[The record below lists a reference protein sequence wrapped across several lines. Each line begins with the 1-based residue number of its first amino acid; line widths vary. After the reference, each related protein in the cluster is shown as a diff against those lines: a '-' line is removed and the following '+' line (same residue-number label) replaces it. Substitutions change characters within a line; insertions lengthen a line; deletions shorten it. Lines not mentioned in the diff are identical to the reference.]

1 MRPPASSK
9 DTKGAPVPAAERPV
23 ARVAVDS
30 PLPHLDRP
38 FDYLVPAS
46 MHETAEPGVRVRV
59 RFAGKLVDGFL
70 LERVDASEHE
80 GKLTPLERVVS
91 AERVLTPEIAGLA
104 RAVADRYAGTLS
116 DVLRLAIPPRHA
128 KAESEVP
135 KSDPPTAGSAD
146 ALSGGKSDMSAEAVS
161 DRPEAGTPDRPEPGV
176 PDRSEPVPDRPEPGV
191 SPGSSVPSGFPSSTA
206 PPDPAA
212 SSEAARQGNA
222 DAVPEVPVPG
232 AASTGPTGNVPGEVS
247 RESGSPRVGEVS
259 REPGSEAAHTDAPES
274 GAGGADGRAV
284 SLADSLADSPVGQA
298 GDPALGVPV
307 DPAVPPVGRAV
318 SPAGRPAVA
327 GGEGARPGEQV
338 VRLAVPVMTPGGQTV
353 RPDGRGAQP
362 GVDVP
367 PGGQEAQTPGET
379 SRKAAPGT
387 RPDARRGRA
396 DARAKGAEKAAAVTA
411 GQDGSAWDAYPTG
424 PSFLDALRNGRTPR
438 AVWSALPGARG
449 WAGAMA
455 EAVRATLDGGKGAVV
470 VVPDGKDV
478 ALADGEFARVLGPG
492 RHVALT
498 ADLGPAERYRRWLKV
513 LRGQVRAVVGTRA
526 AMFAPVA
533 EIGLVAI
540 WDDGDDLHA
549 ERLAPYPHAREVL
562 GLRAHRTGAA
572 MLIGGYARTAEATQ
586 LIAGRWARPIV
597 AARTTVRSLAPRVH
611 PAGEDAELAKDQAAR
626 QARLPSIAWRALR
639 QGLESGGP
647 VLVQVPRRGYLPA
660 LACQHCRAPARCVL
674 PPTRTAA
681 HIGDESR
688 PGGPASPP
696 SGRGAIEVAPL
707 SGRSAGE
714 AIPLT
719 GWGGGEAVRP
729 TGRGDTGPGRSA
741 AEAAPVAGAPSG
753 PSGQFGP
760 SEPPGQFGGS
770 GPLCHGPL
778 ALRGG
783 HTAPYCRWC
792 GRVDAGWRCPACG
805 SPRLRA
811 VVTGARR
818 TAEELG
824 RAFPSV
830 QVRTSGRDGV
840 LATVPGTRALV
851 VATPGAE
858 PVAEGGYAA
867 AVLLD
872 GWALLGRA
880 DLRAGEEAVRRWM
893 NAAALLRPAAELVVL
908 GDAALPAVQALLR
921 WDPITHAERELGDR
935 AELGFPPAVR
945 MATLTGAASAVRQ
958 MLDELRL
965 PPEAQVLGPVPV
977 DEQGQERAMIRVRR
991 GGGAALSAALKGAT
1005 GVRAARKTPDVVRVS
1020 VDPLDLI

>member
-9 DTKGAPVPAAERPV
+9 DAKGAPVPAPERPV
-23 ARVAVDS
+23 ARIVVDS
-30 PLPHLDRP
+30 PLPHLDRS

-46 MHETAEPGVRVRV
+46 MHDEAEPGVRVRV

-70 LERVDASEHE
+70 LERAEESEHE
-80 GKLTPLERVVS
+80 GRLTPLERVVS
-91 AERVLTPEIAGLA
+91 PERVLTPEIAGLA
-104 RAVADRYAGTLS
+104 RAVADRYAGTLT

-128 KAESEVP
+128 KVESETPKTPAPDAPVP
-135 KSDPPTAGSAD
+135 AARATTDTRPGLDDPVTVGNASRPGGGERPQPGDATAAVPRGGETAGAAERPVEAAGVEGGPQPDQVSSAEEPPSPEQAAPSGRDGQAAPRGGDGQAAPSAGDGQAAPSASAGRAGSAEQ
-146 ALSGGKSDMSAEAVS
+146 AVRAGG
-161 DRPEAGTPDRPEPGV
+161 G
-176 PDRSEPVPDRPEPGV
+176 
-191 SPGSSVPSGFPSSTA
+191 
-206 PPDPAA
+206 
-212 SSEAARQGNA
+212 EAARGGGAQQ
-222 DAVPEVPVPG
+222 AVQSYG
-232 AASTGPTGNVPGEVS
+232 GEVA
-247 RESGSPRVGEVS
+247 RGE
-259 REPGSEAAHTDAPES
+259 
-274 GAGGADGRAV
+274 
-284 SLADSLADSPVGQA
+284 
-298 GDPALGVPV
+298 
-307 DPAVPPVGRAV
+307 
-318 SPAGRPAVA
+318 
-327 GGEGARPGEQV
+327 
-338 VRLAVPVMTPGGQTV
+338 
-353 RPDGRGAQP
+353 
-362 GVDVP
+362 
-367 PGGQEAQTPGET
+367 
-379 SRKAAPGT
+379 
-387 RPDARRGRA
+387 
-396 DARAKGAEKAAAVTA
+396 
-411 GQDGSAWDAYPTG
+411 SAWDAYPTG
-424 PSFLDALRNGRTPR
+424 PSFLDALRGGRAPR

-449 WAGAMA
+449 WARAMA
-455 EAVRATLDGGKGAVV
+455 EAVGATLDGDRGAVL

-478 ALADGEFARVLGPG
+478 ALADAEFERALGPG

-533 EIGLVAI
+533 DLGLVAI

-586 LIAGRWARPIV
+586 LIASRWARPIV
-597 AARTTVRSLAPRVH
+597 AARTTIRSLAPRVR

-639 QGLESGGP
+639 EGLERGP

-660 LACQHCRAPARCVL
+660 LACRHCRAPARCVL

-681 HIGDESR
+681 SVLPSSSERSPGSAMAGAIPLGGPDPLTEPSPAAGPGPVSER
-688 PGGPASPP
+688 SQPGGGGPAGGRSPVGRHGDAGP
-696 SGRGAIEVAPL
+696 VSGPFQAGQSGGAGAI
-707 SGRSAGE
+707 SGRSHARQAE
-714 AIPLT
+714 
-719 GWGGGEAVRP
+719 
-729 TGRGDTGPGRSA
+729 GPGADR
-741 AEAAPVAGAPSG
+741 G
-753 PSGQFGP
+753 PSRTDRLGADGPLATPARTGGRDPYGGP
-760 SEPPGQFGGS
+760 SQAAQPGAGGRREHPARQEGEPGPAEVTGS
-770 GPLCHGPL
+770 GTGEGRPLCHGPL

-783 HTAPYCRWC
+783 HAAPYCRWC
-792 GRVDAGWRCPACG
+792 GRVDARWRCPSCG

-830 QVRTSGRDGV
+830 PVRTSGRDGV
-840 LATVPGTRALV
+840 LATVPSTRALV

-880 DLRAGEEAVRRWM
+880 DLRAAEEAVRRWM

-908 GDAALPAVQALLR
+908 GDSALPAVQALVR
-921 WDPITHAERELGDR
+921 WDPITHAERELGER

-958 MLDELRL
+958 MLDEVRL
-965 PPEAQVLGPVPV
+965 PPDAQVLGPVPV
-977 DEQGQERAMIRVRR
+977 DEPGQERAMIRVRR
-991 GGGAALSAALKGAT
+991 AGGAALAAALKGAS
-1005 GVRAARKTPDVVRVS
+1005 GVRAARKTPEVVRVS

>member
-1 MRPPASSK
+1 MPLEAVRPAQSSK
-9 DTKGAPVPAAERPV
+9 DTKGAPVPAPENPV
-23 ARVAVDS
+23 ARVVVDS

-38 FDYLVPAS
+38 FDYLIPEA

-70 LERVDASEHE
+70 LERVSESEHE

-91 AERVLTPEIAGLA
+91 PERVLTPEIAGLA
-104 RAVADRYAGTLS
+104 RAVADRYAGTLT
-116 DVLRLAIPPRHA
+116 DVLRLAVPPRHA
-128 KAESEVP
+128 KAEAEAP
-135 KSDPPTAGSAD
+135 KPDAPKGAPPETGPSAD
-146 ALSGGKSDMSAEAVS
+146 PQGPDGAPVRPSFQSA
-161 DRPEAGTPDRPEPGV
+161 
-176 PDRSEPVPDRPEPGV
+176 
-191 SPGSSVPSGFPSSTA
+191 
-206 PPDPAA
+206 PAA
-212 SSEAARQGNA
+212 SPDAA
-222 DAVPEVPVPG
+222 P
-232 AASTGPTGNVPGEVS
+232 
-247 RESGSPRVGEVS
+247 
-259 REPGSEAAHTDAPES
+259 
-274 GAGGADGRAV
+274 
-284 SLADSLADSPVGQA
+284 
-298 GDPALGVPV
+298 
-307 DPAVPPVGRAV
+307 
-318 SPAGRPAVA
+318 GRPAVA
-327 GGEGARPGEQV
+327 
-338 VRLAVPVMTPGGQTV
+338 
-353 RPDGRGAQP
+353 
-362 GVDVP
+362 
-367 PGGQEAQTPGET
+367 
-379 SRKAAPGT
+379 S
-387 RPDARRGRA
+387 PDAGERP
-396 DARAKGAEKAAAVTA
+396 V
-411 GQDGSAWDAYPTG
+411 SAWDVYPAG
-424 PSFLDALRNGRTPR
+424 PSFLSALRDGRAPR

-449 WAGAMA
+449 WTGAVA
-455 EAVRATLDGGKGAVV
+455 EAVRATLDGGRGAVV

-478 ALADGEFARVLGPG
+478 ALADAEFGRVLGPG

-533 EIGLVAI
+533 DLGLVVI

-562 GLRAHRTGAA
+562 GLRAHRSGAG

-586 LIAGRWARPIV
+586 LVASGWARPIV
-597 AARTTVRSLAPRVH
+597 AARTTIRSLAPRVR

-639 QGLESGGP
+639 AGLESGP

-660 LACQHCRAPARCVL
+660 LACQHCRTPARCVL
-674 PPTRTAA
+674 PPTRTA
-681 HIGDESR
+681 HGD
-688 PGGPASPP
+688 PAQAQYPP
-696 SGRGAIEVAPL
+696 SGHTQPSVGGAQTQLPAGPHAHYAAGGQTQL
-707 SGRSAGE
+707 PSGVHGHYA
-714 AIPLT
+714 
-719 GWGGGEAVRP
+719 
-729 TGRGDTGPGRSA
+729 
-741 AEAAPVAGAPSG
+741 AGAPTQLPAG
-753 PSGQFGP
+753 AQTTQGGQ
-760 SEPPGQFGGS
+760 

-783 HTAPYCRWC
+783 HAAPYCRWC
-792 GRVDAGWRCPACG
+792 GRVDADWRCPSCG

-830 QVRTSGRDGV
+830 PVKTSGRDGV
-840 LATVPGTRALV
+840 LASVPAARALV

-880 DLRAGEEAVRRWM
+880 DLRAGEETVRRWM

-921 WDPITHAERELGDR
+921 WDPVTHAERELADR

-945 MATLTGAASAVRQ
+945 MATLTGAAAAVRQ
-958 MLDELRL
+958 MLDEVRL
-965 PPEAQVLGPVPV
+965 PPDAQVLGPVPV
-977 DEQGQERAMIRVRR
+977 DESGQERAMIRVRR
-991 GGGAALSAALKGAT
+991 AGGAALAAALKGAS

>member
-1 MRPPASSK
+1 MTDSDDALLPLDAVRPPASSK
-9 DTKGAPVPAAERPV
+9 DSKGAPVPAPDRPV

-38 FDYLVPAS
+38 FDYLVPAA

-70 LERVDASEHE
+70 LERAAESEHD
-80 GKLTPLERVVS
+80 GRLMPLERVVS
-91 AERVLTPEIAGLA
+91 PERVLTPEIAGLA
-104 RAVADRYAGTLS
+104 RAVADRYAGTLT
-116 DVLRLAIPPRHA
+116 DVLRLAVPPRHA

-135 KSDPPTAGSAD
+135 PEQEPPAAEPPT
-146 ALSGGKSDMSAEAVS
+146 
-161 DRPEAGTPDRPEPGV
+161 
-176 PDRSEPVPDRPEPGV
+176 
-191 SPGSSVPSGFPSSTA
+191 
-206 PPDPAA
+206 
-212 SSEAARQGNA
+212 
-222 DAVPEVPVPG
+222 
-232 AASTGPTGNVPGEVS
+232 
-247 RESGSPRVGEVS
+247 
-259 REPGSEAAHTDAPES
+259 
-274 GAGGADGRAV
+274 
-284 SLADSLADSPVGQA
+284 
-298 GDPALGVPV
+298 GD
-307 DPAVPPVGRAV
+307 
-318 SPAGRPAVA
+318 
-327 GGEGARPGEQV
+327 
-338 VRLAVPVMTPGGQTV
+338 
-353 RPDGRGAQP
+353 
-362 GVDVP
+362 
-367 PGGQEAQTPGET
+367 
-379 SRKAAPGT
+379 
-387 RPDARRGRA
+387 
-396 DARAKGAEKAAAVTA
+396 
-411 GQDGSAWDAYPTG
+411 SAWDAYPTG
-424 PSFLDALRNGRTPR
+424 PSFLDALRDGRAPR

-455 EAVRATLDGGKGAVV
+455 EAVRAALDGGKGAVA

-478 ALADGEFARVLGPG
+478 ALADGEFERVLGPD

-526 AMFAPVA
+526 AMFAPVSDL
-533 EIGLVAI
+533 GLVAI

-586 LIAGRWARPIV
+586 LVAGRWARPIV
-597 AARTTVRSLAPRVH
+597 AARTTIRSLAPRVR

-639 QGLESGGP
+639 QGLESGP

-660 LACQHCRAPARCVL
+660 LACRHCRAPARCTL
-674 PPTRTAA
+674 PPTRTAVPFP
-681 HIGDESR
+681 D
-688 PGGPASPP
+688 PP
-696 SGRGAIEVAPL
+696 TAAAV
-707 SGRSAGE
+707 RSAGT
-714 AIPLT
+714 AIPLL
-719 GWGGGEAVRP
+719 
-729 TGRGDTGPGRSA
+729 
-741 AEAAPVAGAPSG
+741 GAPSAG
-753 PSGQFGP
+753 PSAASGGATMGRAGAAA
-760 SEPPGQFGGS
+760 STEGLPGAGIAAPDAMGAPAAQGS
-770 GPLCHGPL
+770 DWPRALCHGPL

-783 HTAPYCRWC
+783 HAAPYCRWC
-792 GRVDAGWRCPACG
+792 GRVDADWRCPSCG

-840 LATVPGTRALV
+840 LATVPDTRALV

-858 PVAEGGYAA
+858 PVARGGYAA

-880 DLRAGEEAVRRWM
+880 DLRAAEETVRRWM

-921 WDPITHAERELGDR
+921 WDPVTHAERELGDR

-958 MLDELRL
+958 MLEEVRL
-965 PPEAQVLGPVPV
+965 PSGAQVLGPVPV
-977 DEQGQERAMIRVRR
+977 DESGLERAMIRVRR
-991 GGGAALSAALKGAT
+991 SGGAALAAALKGAS
-1005 GVRAARKTPDVVRVS
+1005 GVRAARKTPDVVKVS

>member
-1 MRPPASSK
+1 MTDSDDALLPLDAVRPPASSK
-9 DTKGAPVPAAERPV
+9 DTKGAPAPAPERPV

-38 FDYLVPAS
+38 FDYLVPDS

-70 LERVDASEHE
+70 LERADESEHD
-80 GKLTPLERVVS
+80 GRLMPLERVVS
-91 AERVLTPEIAGLA
+91 PERVLTPEIAGLA
-104 RAVADRYAGTLS
+104 RAVADRYAGTLT
-116 DVLRLAIPPRHA
+116 DVLRLAVPPRHA
-128 KAESEVP
+128 KAEAEEP
-135 KSDPPTAGSAD
+135 AKQDLPP
-146 ALSGGKSDMSAEAVS
+146 AE
-161 DRPEAGTPDRPEPGV
+161 
-176 PDRSEPVPDRPEPGV
+176 
-191 SPGSSVPSGFPSSTA
+191 PS
-206 PPDPAA
+206 
-212 SSEAARQGNA
+212 
-222 DAVPEVPVPG
+222 
-232 AASTGPTGNVPGEVS
+232 
-247 RESGSPRVGEVS
+247 
-259 REPGSEAAHTDAPES
+259 
-274 GAGGADGRAV
+274 
-284 SLADSLADSPVGQA
+284 
-298 GDPALGVPV
+298 
-307 DPAVPPVGRAV
+307 
-318 SPAGRPAVA
+318 
-327 GGEGARPGEQV
+327 
-338 VRLAVPVMTPGGQTV
+338 QT
-353 RPDGRGAQP
+353 
-362 GVDVP
+362 
-367 PGGQEAQTPGET
+367 E
-379 SRKAAPGT
+379 
-387 RPDARRGRA
+387 
-396 DARAKGAEKAAAVTA
+396 
-411 GQDGSAWDAYPTG
+411 SAWNAYPTG
-424 PSFLDALRNGRTPR
+424 PSFLGALRDGRAPR

-449 WAGAMA
+449 WAGATA
-455 EAVRATLDGGKGAVV
+455 EAVRATLDGGRGAVV

-533 EIGLVAI
+533 DLGLVAI

-562 GLRAHRTGAA
+562 GLRAHRSGAA

-586 LIAGRWARPIV
+586 LVASGWARPIV
-597 AARTTVRSLAPRVH
+597 AARTTIRGLGPRVR

-626 QARLPSIAWRALR
+626 QARLPSLAWRALR
-639 QGLESGGP
+639 HGLESGP

-660 LACQHCRAPARCVL
+660 LACRHCRTPARCAL
-674 PPTRTAA
+674 PPTRRA
-681 HIGDESR
+681 
-688 PGGPASPP
+688 ASPP
-696 SGRGAIEVAPL
+696 DPHAGAAFPIPEAP
-707 SGRSAGE
+707 A
-714 AIPLT
+714 
-719 GWGGGEAVRP
+719 
-729 TGRGDTGPGRSA
+729 GPGH
-741 AEAAPVAGAPSG
+741 
-753 PSGQFGP
+753 
-760 SEPPGQFGGS
+760 
-770 GPLCHGPL
+770 LCHGPL

-783 HTAPYCRWC
+783 HAAPYCRWC
-792 GRVDAGWRCPACG
+792 GRVDADWRCSSCG

-840 LATVPGTRALV
+840 LATVPAARALV

-921 WDPITHAERELGDR
+921 WDPVTHAERELGDR

-945 MATLTGAASAVRQ
+945 MATLTGVASAVRQ
-958 MLDELRL
+958 MLDEVRL
-965 PPEAQVLGPVPV
+965 PPDAEVLGPVPV
-977 DEQGQERAMIRVRR
+977 DEAGQERAMIRVRR
-991 GGGAALSAALKGAT
+991 SGGAALAAALKGAI
-1005 GVRAARKTPDVVRVS
+1005 GVRAARKTPDVVKVS